1 MDRKTKQGERGRA
14 FSFGCIHVGVVGDV
28 VANMDATMDIMYI
41 MYFILFLSSEVVT
54 TVSECTLLG
63 LGFP

>member
-28 VANMDATMDIMYI
+28 VANMDATMDIM
-41 MYFILFLSSEVVT
+41 LSEVVT

>member
-1 MDRKTKQGERGRA
+1 MDRKIKQGECGRA

-28 VANMDATMDIMYI
+28 VANMDATMDIM
-41 MYFILFLSSEVVT
+41 LSEVVT